1 MRSAAAGRRPAKRQ
15 GGFTL
20 LEIMVVVVI
29 LGILATFVVQ
39 NLASAPEKA
48 RITKA
53 NSDIRTLESALERY
67 KLDNYRY
74 PTTEQGLMA
83 LVKEPTTPPQP
94 ANWQKGGY
102 IKDVPKD
109 PWGNPYQYLGP
120 QDNDGRPEILTLGA
134 DNRPGGDGPDR
145 DISNQTVDQ

>member
-1 MRSAAAGRRPAKRQ
+1 MRSKPGRRRTTIRQ
-15 GGFTL
+15 RGFTL

-53 NSDIRTLESALERY
+53 KSDIRTLESALERY

-74 PTTEQGLMA
+74 PTTEQGLKA
-83 LVKEPTTPPQP
+83 LVTRPTSAPEP
-94 ANWQKGGY
+94 ANWQQGGY
-102 IKDVPKD
+102 IKSVPKD

-120 QDNDGRPEILTLGA
+120 QDNDGRPQISTLGA
-134 DNRPGGDGPDR
+134 DNRPGGEGADQ
-145 DISNQTVDQ
+145 DISSETVDQ